1 MSDQNGNGNG
11 PKLDVMDRWFDGKL
25 GKGVRIIFP
34 LICVPLLL
42 QNLNLS
48 GGHSSDLQRLSDNVS
63 QIEMKLDSLTI
74 SIDYRHRAVDG
85 QLGQFRIDVNT
96 ISSDLQKLKEA
107 EARREGAEDRAGPA
121 QPGHAE

>member
-74 SIDYRHRAVDG
+74 SIDYRNRAVDG